1 MDIKGW
7 LKKYKKEIITYAA
20 FIVGTLLLG
29 FASSVFVSIGMESY
43 KALVKPPLSPPEILF
58 PIAWSILYTLM
69 GVSVATVYL
78 KGDKVTKKAAVKV
91 YLLQLFVNLA
101 WPLFFFALGL
111 YLFSFLWIALLIVLV
126 IAMIIIF
133 YSASKNAA
141 LLQLPY
147 LAWLTFAAY
156 LNLAIFSLNN

>member
-7 LKKYKKEIITYAA
+7 FKKYKKEILTYAF
-20 FIVGTLLLG
+20 FIIGTLALG
-29 FASSVFVSIGMESY
+29 FASSFFVSIGMDSY
-43 KALVKPPLSPPEILF
+43 RALRKPPLSPPEILF
-58 PIAWSILYTLM
+58 PIAWTILYTLM
-69 GVSVATVYL
+69 GISMATVYL
-78 KGDKVTKKAAVKV
+78 SGDPVTKRASLKV
-91 YLLQLFVNLA
+91 YGLQLAVNLL
-101 WPLFFFALGL
+101 WPLFFFTLGW

-133 YSASKNAA
+133 YSVSKPAA

-156 LNLAIFSLNN
+156 LNLAIFSLNS